1 MALTV
6 TELLESR
13 SVAKKGG
20 RLTASRSFHVY
31 DADSAIQT
39 PGRLIASFGS
49 SGLPQ
54 YGEQFPE
61 SSSLF
66 ARDYDISL
74 VSGHND
80 LWIIRWEY
88 AELEISGGVEIPEIE
103 PGQPN
108 YVELSATISMTKVA
122 TWRTFTAAQ
131 IRTLVSAEGS
141 TQLFPNGSVTQSR
154 DIGGQPVDINGEP
167 IETAIPQVE
176 ITITE
181 VAPGVPN
188 LSGAMSF
195 IWHRNSTAFLGAPIG
210 QLLYAGVT
218 VNRIGVNMF
227 QYAHKFILDRWYF
240 MRQTPLRNSL
250 GEVQPADNPIVPSG
264 GGSPYNVAKTVFF
277 VQAFPDYANF
287 FNISPNFRR
296 ADSAP
301 RRFRGI
307 DT

>member
-1 MALTV
+1 MATTV

-31 DADSAIQT
+31 DSDAAIQT
-39 PGRLIASFGS
+39 PGRIIASFGS
-49 SGLPQ
+49 GGMPQ
-54 YGEQFPE
+54 YGDQFPE
-61 SSSLF
+61 SQTLF
-66 ARDYDISL
+66 ARDYEISL

-88 AELEISGGVEIPEIE
+88 AELEISGGVAIPEIE

-108 YVELSATISMTKVA
+108 YVELSASVAMTRMA
-122 TWRTFTAAQ
+122 TWRLHTATQ
-131 IRTLVSAEGS
+131 ILDIVNPTRNPAMC
-141 TQLFPNGSVTQSR
+141 PNGNPVAPL
-154 DIGGQPVDINGEP
+154 DIMGTPVDINGEP
-167 IETAIPQVE
+167 IDTAVPQAE

-181 VAPGVPN
+181 VASGVPN

-195 IWHRNSTAFLGAPIG
+195 IWRRNSTAFLGAPIG
-210 QLLYAGVT
+210 QLLYAGVS

-250 GEVQPADNPIVPSG
+250 GEVEPRDAPIVPPN

-277 VQAFPDYANF
+277 VQAYPDLANF
-287 FNISPNFRR
+287 FNISPNFRN

-301 RRFRGI
+301 RRFRSI
-307 DT
+307 DS